1 MDAFP
6 TAADMLIEIKTE
18 SLQHLLMTIR
28 QKTAPVGA
36 TYIPKLDAILSAQE
50 QQSSCPASSIDRG
63 DVLEIQGPAA
73 SGKSQLLY
81 HLVIT
86 CIMPSR
92 YQSVNIGG
100 WDKAAV
106 LFDNDGTFH
115 IESFHSILLSRLTSL
130 IPDRYRVRT
139 PNSVLQLVSD
149 PAEDL
154 AAECL
159 TKLHIFKPTSSIQLA
174 ATLLHLPQYHSSH
187 PALQSREIGLVAIDS
202 ISAFHWNDRFT
213 VERSRN
219 ARKVRAADP
228 ASHLL
233 HILAA
238 LRSFRVSHGAAI
250 VVTNWGLNPLK
261 SSAHTGQPA
270 LPFYKQ
276 HLHPFPSPFERPPP
290 MLQSARPDQDIEHSY
305 PPRSSSPLV
314 DQEQQLQRATARD
327 FDSQHVQQIL
337 PLTHHITLHPLS
349 IDPLSA
355 NSTLAESEEQNASRC
370 TIVKRREVLGFVRTP
385 HSAESGEFSFF
396 ITERG
401 VLAEPSL
408 DR

>member
-139 PNSVLQLVSD
+139 PNSVRLVLVRSPSFQSLSVVLLPLLVSWCPRTVYSRYVVLWVGVSCLSIVSKVAKYVFARFVLD
-149 PAEDL
+149 PATIYDVPW
-154 AAECL
+154 
-159 TKLHIFKPTSSIQLA
+159 TTMNM
-174 ATLLHLPQYHSSH
+174 
-187 PALQSREIGLVAIDS
+187 
-202 ISAFHWNDRFT
+202 SA
-213 VERSRN
+213 
-219 ARKVRAADP
+219 
-228 ASHLL
+228 
-233 HILAA
+233 
-238 LRSFRVSHGAAI
+238 
-250 VVTNWGLNPLK
+250 
-261 SSAHTGQPA
+261 
-270 LPFYKQ
+270 
-276 HLHPFPSPFERPPP
+276 
-290 MLQSARPDQDIEHSY
+290 
-305 PPRSSSPLV
+305 
-314 DQEQQLQRATARD
+314 
-327 FDSQHVQQIL
+327 
-337 PLTHHITLHPLS
+337 
-349 IDPLSA
+349 
-355 NSTLAESEEQNASRC
+355 STE
-370 TIVKRREVLGFVRTP
+370 
-385 HSAESGEFSFF
+385 
-396 ITERG
+396 
-401 VLAEPSL
+401 
-408 DR
+408 

>member
-6 TAADMLIEIKTE
+6 SAWDMLTEIKTE
-18 SLQHLLMTIR
+18 SLQHLLTTIR
-28 QKTAPVGA
+28 QETAPVG
-36 TYIPKLDAILSAQE
+36 TTHIPKLDAILPAQE
-50 QQSSCPASSIDRG
+50 LHSTYAASSINRG

-115 IESFHSILLSRLTSL
+115 IERFHSILLSRLTSL
-130 IPDRYRVRT
+130 IPDRYRVRA
-139 PNSVLQLVSD
+139 PNSILQSVSD

-154 AAECL
+154 ATECL
-159 TKLHIFKPTSSIQLA
+159 TRLHIFKPTSSIQLA

-187 PALQSREIGLVAIDS
+187 HALQSREIGLVAIDS
-202 ISAFHWNDRFT
+202 ISAFHWNDRLT

-219 ARKVRAADP
+219 ARKVRAPDP
-228 ASHLL
+228 ASPLL
-233 HILAA
+233 HVLAA
-238 LRSFRVSHGAAI
+238 LQILRVSHGAAI

-290 MLQSARPDQDIEHSY
+290 MIQSARPDQDIEHPH

-314 DQEQQLQRATARD
+314 DQEQQLQYAMARD
-327 FDSQHVQQIL
+327 FDSQHVQQTL
-337 PLTHHITLHPLS
+337 PLTHHITLHSLPM
-349 IDPLSA
+349 DPLSA
-355 NSTLAESEEQNASRC
+355 NSTLAEERNASRF

-385 HSAESGEFSFF
+385 RSAISGEFSFV
-396 ITERG
+396 ITEHG
-401 VLAEPSL
+401 VLVEPS
-408 DR
+408 